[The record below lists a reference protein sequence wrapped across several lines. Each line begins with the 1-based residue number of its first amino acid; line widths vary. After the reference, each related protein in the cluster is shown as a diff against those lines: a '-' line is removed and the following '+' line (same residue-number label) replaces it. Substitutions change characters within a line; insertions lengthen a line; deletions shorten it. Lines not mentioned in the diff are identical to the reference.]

1 MTDVQIGKTYLETLK
16 VIELL
21 KPEEKERIPKELIEE
36 FENNKDAEYLFN
48 IDSEK
53 TLKSQISSETK
64 SLLAY
69 LFKDYIATKEDREE
83 IIELEK
89 QKIIEEENE
98 KSKIKVEPIFE
109 KKNIS
114 YNNPN
119 TTAITVVKKKNI
131 FGRLFESIKHLITRK

>member
-1 MTDVQIGKTYLETLK
+1 MTDAQIGKTYIETLK

-36 FENNKDAEYLFN
+36 FEKNKDVEYLFN

-53 TLKSQISSETK
+53 KLKSQISSETK

-69 LFKDYIATKEDREE
+69 LFKDYIATKEDRKE

-89 QKIIEEENE
+89 QKLIEEENE

-119 TTAITVVKKKNI
+119 ITTITVIKKKNI
-131 FGRLFESIKHLITRK
+131 FSRLFESIKHLITRK